1 LRRFPPSAREMP
13 LSPAPSAP
21 AVLPGFDGLLRC
33 APRRVRAFGVRAQL
47 ALNPLPS
54 AFLLQPTLGFMP
66 FRLLLPV
73 RALSIRPG
81 AFRRPVRK
89 NREVASCVCR
99 SVPVMPYPSK
109 RSPRQQP
116 SRRHRPAIPSRRYRS
131 LRWSSSRLRTA
142 APTPLAAAGLKA
154 LLRCRSPGA
163 ESLLPAVLS
172 RCSPGLHPEEGGWKM
187 LPRRLSGQ
195 AAQSRD
201 RNRSPGRTRV
211 HPVYRP
217 RSDLDDG
224 ATSPRLI
231 RWILWGSVYPEED
244 LATALRRAGR
254 AGSVRRHG
262 VATPHLDQRA
272 AKQPAEPRWPKIA
285 FSFPYVTGMRCLPDS
300 HRPLEPQGFAR

>member
-1 LRRFPPSAREMP
+1 MPLRRYQRAASGPGGGVLRRFPPSAREMP

-33 APRRVRAFGVRAQL
+33 APRRVRAPGVRAQL

-89 NREVASCVCR
+89 NREVAGCVCR
-99 SVPVMPYPSK
+99 CVPVMPYPSK

-116 SRRHRPAIPSRRYRS
+116 SRRHRRAIPSRRCRS

-163 ESLLPAVLS
+163 GCCCQRSCPDAPLGFILKRAGG
-172 RCSPGLHPEEGGWKM
+172 RCFRGGGADK
-187 LPRRLSGQ
+187 PRR
-195 AAQSRD
+195 SRD

-217 RSDLDDG
+217 RSDLDVG

-231 RWILWGSVYPEED
+231 RRILWGSVYPE
-244 LATALRRAGR
+244 
-254 AGSVRRHG
+254 
-262 VATPHLDQRA
+262 
-272 AKQPAEPRWPKIA
+272 
-285 FSFPYVTGMRCLPDS
+285 
-300 HRPLEPQGFAR
+300 

>member
-1 LRRFPPSAREMP
+1 
-13 LSPAPSAP
+13 
-21 AVLPGFDGLLRC
+21 
-33 APRRVRAFGVRAQL
+33 
-47 ALNPLPS
+47 
-54 AFLLQPTLGFMP
+54 
-66 FRLLLPV
+66 
-73 RALSIRPG
+73 
-81 AFRRPVRK
+81 
-89 NREVASCVCR
+89 
-99 SVPVMPYPSK
+99 MPYPSK

-116 SRRHRPAIPSRRYRS
+116 SRRHRRAIPSRRCRS

-217 RSDLDDG
+217 RSDLDVG
-224 ATSPRLI
+224 ATGPRLI
-231 RWILWGSVYPEED
+231 RRILWGSVHPEGD
-244 LATALRRAGR
+244 LATALQRAGR

-262 VATPHLDQRA
+262 VATPHPGQRA
-272 AKQPAEPRWPKIA
+272 ANNLLSQDGPKSLSLSLMSQVCTACPTCIGRSNREGSLGDASRNDAASAGPATSTPGPSR
-285 FSFPYVTGMRCLPDS
+285 
-300 HRPLEPQGFAR
+300 GFLKRKSW